1 MNPSSFHRF
10 AVTLGCLV
18 ALGACQAFG
27 PSTKAIKSGGSV
39 LWRAGEI
46 GTPIRVIEVA
56 RGGQLP
62 LPTVAPMLPFY
73 DVIPQV
79 APIGTTVDVGDT
91 LEVTIWEAPPAT
103 LFGGAAADT
112 RIGTAISTARPTV
125 LPEMRIGPDGT
136 ISVPFAGTVQAR
148 GRTLQGIERD
158 IVARLK
164 GLANMPQALVRLVT
178 NETATVT
185 VVGEFNQ
192 SARLPLSP
200 RGERLLDAIAKVGGV
215 KSPVNLTT
223 IQITRDGQ
231 NFRLPL
237 TQVIEQDRNN
247 IVLARNDVITALYQP
262 YSFTVLG
269 AASRSDEIRFEAVGI
284 TLAQA
289 LGRVG
294 GLQDGRA
301 NPRGVFLFRWLDRST
316 PAQLRDPLIYSFD
329 LKDPAVYFMAQQFAM
344 QDGDLV
350 YVTNSPVAELQR
362 FVGIIS
368 QSILPIAA
376 SAPLIQ

>member
-1 MNPSSFHRF
+1 M
-10 AVTLGCLV
+10 
-18 ALGACQAFG
+18 ALSACQAFG
-27 PSTKAIKSGGSV
+27 PSTKAIRSGGSV
-39 LWRAGEI
+39 PSRAGEI
-46 GTPIRVIEVA
+46 ATPIRVIEVA
-56 RGGQLP
+56 GGEPLP

-73 DVIPQV
+73 DVIPQA

-112 RIGTAISTARPTV
+112 RIGTAISTARPTM

-136 ISVPFAGTVQAR
+136 ISVPFAGTIQAR
-148 GRTLQGIERD
+148 GRTLQSIERD

-164 GLANMPQALVRLVT
+164 GLANMPQALVRLAT

-269 AASRSDEIRFEAVGI
+269 AASRSDEIRFEALGI

-301 NPRGVFLFRWLDRST
+301 NPRGVFLFRWLDRSN
-316 PAQLRDPLIYSFD
+316 PAALRDPVIYSFD

-344 QDGDLV
+344 QDGDLI

>member
-1 MNPSSFHRF
+1 MNSSSFHRF
-10 AVTLGCLV
+10 AVILGCLV
-18 ALGACQAFG
+18 ALSACQAFG
-27 PSTKAIKSGGSV
+27 PSTKAIRSGGSV
-39 LWRAGEI
+39 PSRAGEI
-46 GTPIRVIEVA
+46 ATPIRVIEVA
-56 RGGQLP
+56 GGEPLP

-73 DVIPQV
+73 DVIPQA

-112 RIGTAISTARPTV
+112 RIGTAISTARPTM

-136 ISVPFAGTVQAR
+136 ISVPFAGTIQAR
-148 GRTLQGIERD
+148 GRTLQSIERD

-164 GLANMPQALVRLVT
+164 GLANMPQALVRLAT

-269 AASRSDEIRFEAVGI
+269 AASRSDEIRFEALGI

-301 NPRGVFLFRWLDRST
+301 NPRGVFLFRWLDRSN
-316 PAQLRDPLIYSFD
+316 PAALRDPVIYSFD

-344 QDGDLV
+344 QDGDLI